1 MKLLLFSLVIY
12 LLGVAAV
19 LYLRPQLMFRRD
31 GSWKEFGVGGED
43 TSVFPIWTFCIVW
56 ALLSYALGR
65 FLFTEQTVAETA
77 AVLPL
82 MAEGAVKSLSYT
94 KPETSGAVTQPG
106 YYRLDASVMRK
117 KGVPRY
123 IYVGEE
129 TPDDLETTA

>member
-43 TSVFPIWTFCIVW
+43 TSVFPIWTFCIAW
-56 ALLSYALGR
+56 AVLAYALGR
-65 FLFTEQTVAETA
+65 LLFTESAVVESA

-82 MAEGAVKSLSYT
+82 GAAAAKSLSYT
-94 KPETSGAVTQPG
+94 KAEQTSGPVTQPG

-117 KGVPRY
+117 KGIPRY

>member
-31 GSWKEFGVGGED
+31 GSWKEFGVSGED
-43 TSVFPIWTFCIVW
+43 TSVFPIWTFCIAW
-56 ALLSYALGR
+56 AVLAYAFGR
-65 FLFTEQTVAETA
+65 LLFTERAVAESST
-77 AVLPL
+77 VLPL
-82 MAEGAVKSLSYT
+82 AAAAAKSLSYT
-94 KPETSGAVTQPG
+94 RPETSGPVTQPG

-129 TPDDLETTA
+129 TPDDVETTA

>member
-31 GSWKEFGVGGED
+31 GTWKEFGVNGDD
-43 TSVFPIWTFCIVW
+43 TSVFPIWMFCIAW
-56 ALLSYALGR
+56 AVVTYALGR
-65 FLFTEQTVAETA
+65 LIFSEKAVVETA
-77 AVLPL
+77 AVSL
-82 MAEGAVKSLSYT
+82 AAAKSLSYT
-94 KPETSGAVTQPG
+94 KPEASGPVTQPG

-129 TPDDLETTA
+129 TPDDLEETA

>member
-31 GSWKEFGVGGED
+31 GTWKEFGVNGDD
-43 TSVFPIWTFCIVW
+43 TSVFPIWMFCIAW
-56 ALLSYALGR
+56 AVVTYALGR
-65 FLFTEQTVAETA
+65 LIFSEKAVVETA
-77 AVLPL
+77 AVSL
-82 MAEGAVKSLSYT
+82 AAAKSLSYT
-94 KPETSGAVTQPG
+94 KPEVSGPVTQPG
-106 YYRLDASVMRK
+106 YYRLDTSVMRK

-129 TPDDLETTA
+129 TPDDLEETA

>member
-31 GSWKEFGVGGED
+31 GSWKEFGVSGED
-43 TSVFPIWTFCIVW
+43 TSVFPIWTFCIAW
-56 ALLSYALGR
+56 AVLTYALGR
-65 FLFTEQTVAETA
+65 LLFAEASVIETTAVSVAA
-77 AVLPL
+77 A
-82 MAEGAVKSLSYT
+82 KSLSYT
-94 KPETSGAVTQPG
+94 RPEASGPVTQPG